1 MKKKIN
7 FKEVFPNFITILGL
21 CLGISSIKFAF
32 ELNFEKSIYCIVLA
46 AILDAIDGRIARF
59 LKSTSKFGAELDAL
73 VDFVNFGISPA
84 LICLL
89 YTSPSPRDA

>member
-46 AILDAIDGRIARF
+46 AILDD
-59 LKSTSKFGAELDAL
+59 
-73 VDFVNFGISPA
+73 SPA
-84 LICLL
+84 HLGMLFFDGIFRGLCLGL
-89 YTSPSPRDA
+89 QLGGFVILR